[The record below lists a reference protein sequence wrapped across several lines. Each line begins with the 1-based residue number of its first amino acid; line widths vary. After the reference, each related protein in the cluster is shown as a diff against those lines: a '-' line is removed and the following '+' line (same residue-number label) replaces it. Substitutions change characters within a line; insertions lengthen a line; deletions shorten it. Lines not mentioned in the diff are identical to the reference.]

1 MTEPNVPAEAP
12 DFTLDHILGHS
23 VSLSDFRGQ
32 TVVAM
37 FVGKESASQTDGWTE
52 RIRGQYDPMELP
64 ILGVSD
70 LRDVPRPARII
81 ARKLMKK
88 AFDEVVQQES
98 EAFRKHGKEPPDD
111 PAKYVQMLLDW
122 DGKVTGSF
130 GIDDVS
136 ETAVGAVIDGDGR
149 VLAHG
154 SGPDAGD
161 RLFAAIPPK

>member
-1 MTEPNVPAEAP
+1 VTEPNIPAEAP

-23 VSLSDFRGQ
+23 VSLSDFRGR

-37 FVGKESASQTDGWTE
+37 FVGKESAAQTDGWTE
-52 RIRGQYDPMELP
+52 KIRGQYDPLEMP

-70 LRDVPRPARII
+70 LREVPRPARII
-81 ARKLMKK
+81 AKKLMKK
-88 AFDEVVQQES
+88 AFDEVVEG
-98 EAFRKHGKEPPDD
+98 EAQYLRAAGKEPPED
-111 PAKYVQMLLDW
+111 AGQFVQMLLDW
-122 DGKVTGSF
+122 KGDVTRSF

-136 ETAVGAVIDGDGR
+136 ETAVGVVIDGDGR

-161 RLFAAIPPK
+161 DLAAALPPR